1 MPAGASALPQG
12 VNGDVLA
19 ARYDSSGRVVR
30 QFVPPLSNSAGVVQA
45 VPVSLLQPA
54 RDGQTSWSEDTIAG
68 VRYRVVAE
76 PIADSSDVAV
86 MLAPLGDVDATVD
99 RLHWLEVGVGISLLV
114 AATGVGLWL
123 VRIGLK
129 PLSDMAATA
138 DAIAGGELDRRVQ
151 VRGGGEV
158 EHLANALNNAFDAR
172 QASEDKLR
180 RFVTDASH
188 ELRTPLTSIRG
199 YSELLRRG
207 ALADPEQGARAVSR
221 IEDEAARMGVLVD
234 DLLLLARLDQGRPL
248 ERSPVDLTALGV
260 GRGER
265 RTRGRRGPFGG
276 PAQQRSGD
284 GRRGRRAPA
293 SGDRQPAGEHS

>member
-1 MPAGASALPQG
+1 MQPFALRRLTEPVFNATPPFNEGVPAGASALPQG

-68 VRYRVVAE
+68 IRYRVVAE

-151 VRGGGEV
+151 VARRRGGRASGERL
-158 EHLANALNNAFDAR
+158 EQR
-172 QASEDKLR
+172 LR
-180 RFVTDASH
+180 RRA
-188 ELRTPLTSIRG
+188 
-199 YSELLRRG
+199 RR
-207 ALADPEQGARAVSR
+207 
-221 IEDEAARMGVLVD
+221 
-234 DLLLLARLDQGRPL
+234 
-248 ERSPVDLTALGV
+248 
-260 GRGER
+260 R
-265 RTRGRRGPFGG
+265 RTSS
-276 PAQQRSGD
+276 A
-284 GRRGRRAPA
+284 A
-293 SGDRQPAGEHS
+293 S